1 MRTGVLAFFAGV
13 LAALQLAE
21 LPDLR
26 LCWLLPV
33 ALGLAAASRIGRLP
47 ALLVAGFLWTVL
59 RASLALSGALP
70 AELEGR
76 DLTLVG
82 TVVGVPEREDRSQRF
97 ELRVDEA
104 SGDGSGWRLP
114 ARVRLDWYDS
124 APALVPGERWRLT
137 ARLRRPKGLANPVGF
152 DYEAWLLLR
161 GVRATGYVRPG
172 AGDERLGAAG
182 GALLSRLRTVLA
194 ARIDGALGAHPH
206 RGVVKGLV
214 VGLTAEVSQRQWEVF
229 RATGTTHLMAI
240 SGSHVVLVAAA
251 AYAATRRLWALGGRI
266 ALRVAA
272 PKAAALLAMLAAAGY
287 AGLAGLSVP
296 TQRAAVMV
304 GLVLV
309 ARAWRGRVSAS
320 HALALALLAVLLADP
335 LTPLS
340 PGLWLSFLAVGVLV
354 LISLPSGAEPGL
366 WGRWGRPHVLVAL
379 GLLPVTLALFGEN
392 PWLGPLANAVA
403 VPWVELL
410 VVPTALVGA
419 LITLLWPDAGGLL
432 LRWSAWAMDGLWPL
446 LEWVAGLDWTY
457 RGPVGTGTAALVAAG
472 LGALVALLPR
482 GVPGRWVGLLGFLPL
497 LLPSPAR
504 PALGEVWLTLLDVGQ
519 GLAAVVE
526 TAGHTLVYDTGPRYG
541 PGRDAGGS
549 VVAPF
554 LRHRG
559 LSRVDVL
566 MLSHS
571 DTDHVG
577 GAASLLRAV
586 RVDALV
592 GSGAAG
598 RDPTSPCREGD
609 GWSWDGVDFRV
620 LHPPT
625 PTERRGNDASCVLRV
640 ETADGSLLLPGDV
653 EAAAEAELVAS
664 RAASLRADVLVVPH
678 HGSRGASSRAFVAA
692 VRPRHALVSTGYGNR
707 FHFPAREVLARYR
720 ALGASVHDT
729 AQTGAITVRMGAE
742 GRTEIRHHRVEHRR
756 FWHTPLAT
764 P

>member
-1 MRTGVLAFFAGV
+1 MTG
-13 LAALQLAE
+13 
-21 LPDLR
+21 
-26 LCWLLPV
+26 
-33 ALGLAAASRIGRLP
+33 S
-47 ALLVAGFLWTVL
+47 T
-59 RASLALSGALP
+59 
-70 AELEGR
+70 
-76 DLTLVG
+76 
-82 TVVGVPEREDRSQRF
+82 
-97 ELRVDEA
+97 
-104 SGDGSGWRLP
+104 
-114 ARVRLDWYDS
+114 
-124 APALVPGERWRLT
+124 
-137 ARLRRPKGLANPVGF
+137 
-152 DYEAWLLLR
+152 
-161 GVRATGYVRPG
+161 
-172 AGDERLGAAG
+172 
-182 GALLSRLRTVLA
+182 
-194 ARIDGALGAHPH
+194 
-206 RGVVKGLV
+206 
-214 VGLTAEVSQRQWEVF
+214 
-229 RATGTTHLMAI
+229 
-240 SGSHVVLVAAA
+240 VVLVAAA

-320 HALALALLAVLLADP
+320 HALAMALLAVLLADP

>member
-1 MRTGVLAFFAGV
+1 MRTGVLAFLAGV

-33 ALGLAAASRIGRLP
+33 LLGLAAASRIARLP
-47 ALLVAGFLWTVL
+47 ALVVVGFLWTVL
-59 RASLALSGALP
+59 RASFALSGALP

-82 TVVGVPEREDRSQRF
+82 TVVGVPEREDRSLRF

-104 SGDGSGWRLP
+104 SAHGGAWRLP

-124 APALVPGERWRLT
+124 APELAPGERWRLA
-137 ARLRRPKGLANPVGF
+137 ARLRRPKGLANPGGF

-172 AGDERLGAAG
+172 PGDERLDAPG
-182 GALLSRLRTVLA
+182 GAPVSRLRATLGA
-194 ARIDGALGAHPH
+194 GIDRALGAHPH

-251 AYAATRRLWALGGRI
+251 AYAAARWLWAVAGRI

-272 PKAAALLAMLAAAGY
+272 PKAAALLALLAAGGY

-296 TQRAAVMV
+296 TQRAVVMV
-304 GLVLV
+304 GLVLL
-309 ARAWRGRVSAS
+309 ARAWRGRVSAT

-335 LTPLS
+335 LSPLS
-340 PGLWLSFLAVGVLV
+340 PGLWLSFLAVGVLL
-354 LISLPSGAEPGL
+354 LISLPGGGEPGL
-366 WGRWGRPHVLVAL
+366 WARWGRPHVLVAL

-392 PWLGPLANAVA
+392 PWLGPVANAVA

-410 VVPTALVGA
+410 VVPTALVGG
-419 LITLLWPDAGGLL
+419 LLTPVWPGAGGLL

-446 LEWVAGLDWTY
+446 LEWLAGLDWTY
-457 RGPVGTGTAALVAAG
+457 RGPVGTGAAALAAAG

-504 PALGEVWLTLLDVGQ
+504 PAGGEVWLTLLDVGQ

-577 GAASLLRAV
+577 GAASLLRAT

-592 GSGAAG
+592 GSGAPG
-598 RDPTSPCREGD
+598 RDPTSPCRAGD
-609 GWSWDGVDFRV
+609 GWSWDGVRFRV
-620 LHPPT
+620 LHPPALG
-625 PTERRGNDASCVLRV
+625 ERGGNDASCVLRV
-640 ETADGSLLLPGDV
+640 DTAGGSLLLPGDV

-664 RAASLRADVLVVPH
+664 QADALRADVLVVPH
-678 HGSRGASSRAFVAA
+678 HGSRGASSQGFVAA
-692 VRPRHALVSTGYGNR
+692 VRPRHALFSTGYGNR
-707 FHFPAREVLARYR
+707 FRFPAREVLARYR
-720 ALGASVHDT
+720 AVGASVHDT
-729 AQTGAITVRMGAE
+729 ARAGAVTVRMDGE
-742 GRTEIRHHRVEHRR
+742 GRTELRHHRVEQRR
-756 FWHTPLAT
+756 FWLTPLET